1 MKYPQIAKNIIDTSD
16 IILEV
21 IDTRF
26 LEETRNKELEKEIEK
41 QKKKIIYVLN
51 KADLLKT
58 KKLNE
63 IKRTVYP
70 YAIVSCTKRVG
81 IKNLRNLIKKISKK
95 IEKREKREIK
105 KDKVVEGEDKRIKI
119 GVIGYPNAGKSTL
132 INLLSGKS
140 GAGVGSEAGFTRN
153 VQKIRLSEGIVLI
166 DSPGVIPED
175 QYSTTDKKKI
185 SEATLF
191 GGKSYTQVKD
201 PDIIINE
208 LFKKHQSALEKYY
221 KIKAK
226 DSDELIEKIGRK
238 RGFLKKGNQVNA
250 DKSSREILRA
260 WQKGEIRV

>member
-1 MKYPQIAKNIIDTSD
+1 MVSYAFSSHRTKRTEKIRKQRMKYPQIAKNIIDTSD

-26 LEETRNKELEKEIEK
+26 LEETRNKEIEKEIEK

-63 IKRTVYP
+63 IKGTVYP

-201 PDIIINE
+201 PDTLAQYIRILGAIE
-208 LFKKHQSALEKYY
+208 RRFMRLEY
-221 KIKAK
+221 
-226 DSDELIEKIGRK
+226 RK
-238 RGFLKKGNQVNA
+238 
-250 DKSSREILRA
+250 ERA
-260 WQKGEIRV
+260 RYASK